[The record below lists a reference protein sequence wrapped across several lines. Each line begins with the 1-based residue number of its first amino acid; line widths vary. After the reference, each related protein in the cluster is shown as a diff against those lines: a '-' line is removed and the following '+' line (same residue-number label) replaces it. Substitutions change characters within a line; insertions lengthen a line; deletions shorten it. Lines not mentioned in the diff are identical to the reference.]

1 MKKEN
6 KNMISNLDLDAI
18 DVAIVK
24 EACKSEKL
32 ENSTTILDKL
42 NNNKYQIKD
51 FSQEEME
58 TIYFILQITKD
69 SLTCSLPHLRK
80 ELKTYSKKKSTLKQ
94 FGNKWSIG
102 GFDTDLVKTI
112 SNKELKK
119 LEEDEAAG
127 RVTIV
132 KSEGSII
139 VIPKAK
145 ESVSSNVLNRSM
157 NEINIEMSDN
167 VPDDVLLIKLL
178 EYTEKHTPTTIWNN
192 LEGDTIKDKVLNLIK

>member
-1 MKKEN
+1 MKKES
-6 KNMISNLDLDAI
+6 KDIALNLELDAI

-32 ENSTTILDKL
+32 ENSTTILEKL
-42 NNNKYQIKD
+42 KNNKYQIKD
-51 FSQEEME
+51 FSQEEIE

-80 ELKTYSKKKSTLKQ
+80 GLKTYSEKKSTLKQ
-94 FGNKWSIG
+94 FGNKWSVG

-119 LEEDEAAG
+119 LEEDEASG
-127 RVTIV
+127 RVTVI
-132 KSEGSII
+132 KTEGSIL

-145 ESVSSNVLNRSM
+145 ESANISDLNRYM
-157 NEINIEMSDN
+157 NEINIELSN
-167 VPDDVLLIKLL
+167 TIPDEVFLIKLL